1 MFNTFFMF
9 LKHIFYELDVPQNPI
24 EKVLLLTCSIFS
36 TGFAVGSVSELLSYE
51 TSPRGNV

>member
-1 MFNTFFMF
+1 MF

-51 TSPRGNV
+51 PSPRGNV